1 MPVFTKSH
9 LTAVHRTTFAF
20 LYRPAALVAVLAG
33 FALRLQQL
41 GAESFW
47 YDETVSVYLAR
58 QPVGAMI
65 AHTARDIHPPGYYL
79 LLHLWQTIASP
90 SLEYGLEFLYGWPS
104 LWAGIVAMG
113 LIYAIGSRLFSP
125 AVALGALWLAA
136 FHPFQL
142 WYSQE
147 VRMYT
152 VGAALALLCF
162 WAVLQFQE
170 NRSPAR
176 WLAVYVGGAAAG
188 LYTLYYFAF
197 WLAALNIWVFWSIW
211 RNGPGRALRVGSWL
225 AAQGGVL
232 LLFVPWLPVALHQM
246 LEPPVPPWRTSWTTP
261 DAFLASLSEAATALW
276 LGQSPPGPA
285 SWLWA
290 LGVAFGVFVALRQ
303 PQTYP
308 AIRQVLAIVFLPIA
322 LLFVLTLLGTPVYH
336 VRYVFLYSPL
346 FLLIP
351 SALFQ
356 QFWKRSRL
364 IAGCGLLIWGGA
376 TLLAVQNYWSSAPH
390 RTDDHRAAVAA
401 LAARWQPGDII
412 LVNAGWIYPVLEI
425 YWPARPVG
433 FDGSSLEE
441 VFFSFPLFDY
451 AKKLTLTA
459 SRPAAA
465 RLGSVDGAQTL
476 GWGDP
481 ASDFFALSAVNTQKL
496 LTTVAENSTR
506 IWHYRLYDTVSD
518 PQGLVRQWLSSHLLL
533 LDEQPIP
540 GRDFG
545 LVQLYA
551 TPKLTSPSLPAQ
563 PDISCFAQ
571 KICLYGYAKNT
582 SAEAGRPLHWPAHWH
597 ARTSL
602 PNLTTSLRLYDRQGR
617 LAAQHD
623 APFLPASDTWQ
634 AGQSLLQSLVLPLPA
649 SLKPDDYTLQLL
661 VYSPDTGDPL
671 PPSAAAADNQRL
683 LLGSVTVLPPKAP
696 PARLPPAKLAFD
708 YLDLL
713 DAQISPSQLQP
724 GGWVHAA
731 LFWRPHAH
739 PYRESYQVLLQLRD
753 SSHTPQVEWIFPL
766 GGYEYPSGS
775 WLPEIPV
782 RDLYDFQLPADL
794 PPGHYQL
801 LIGLRRSSDGLSIP
815 ADWPASTPAALT
827 DLQVVP

>member
-1 MPVFTKSH
+1 MPVFIKSH
-9 LTAVHRTTFAF
+9 LTAVHQTIPAF
-20 LYRPAALVAVLAG
+20 PYRSAALVAVLAG
-33 FALRLQQL
+33 FALRLHQL
-41 GAESFW
+41 GAESLW

-79 LLHLWQTIASP
+79 LLHIWQTIASP

-104 LWAGIVAMG
+104 LCAGIVVMG

-125 AVALGALWLAA
+125 AVASGALWLAA

-162 WAVLQFQE
+162 WAVLRFQE
-170 NRSPAR
+170 NSFPTR

-188 LYTLYYFAF
+188 LYTLYSFAF
-197 WLAALNIWVFWSIW
+197 WLAALNIWVFWRVW
-211 RNGPGRALRVGSWL
+211 RNEPGSALRIGPWL

-232 LLFVPWLPVALHQM
+232 LLFVPWVPVALRQM
-246 LEPPVPPWRTSWTTP
+246 LEPPVPSWRTSWATTG
-261 DAFLASLSEAATALW
+261 AFLDSLSEAATALW
-276 LGQSPPGPA
+276 LGQSFPGPA
-285 SWLWA
+285 SWPWA
-290 LGVAFGVFVALRQ
+290 LGIVFGVFVAWRQ
-303 PQTYP
+303 VQTYP
-308 AIRQVLAIVFLPIA
+308 AIRWVLAIVFLPIA
-322 LLFVLTLLGTPVYH
+322 VLFVLTLFGIPIYH

-346 FLLIP
+346 FLLLP

-412 LVNAGWIYPVLEI
+412 LVNAGWIYPVVQT

-433 FDGSSLEE
+433 LDGSSMEE
-441 VFFSFPLFDY
+441 VIFSFPIFDY
-451 AKKLTLTA
+451 AKKLPLDD
-459 SRPAAA
+459 SRPAAV

-481 ASDFFALSAVNTQKL
+481 ASDFFALSADNTQKL
-496 LTTVAENSTR
+496 LAAVAEQSTR

-518 PQGLVRQWLSSHLLL
+518 PHGVVRQWLDHHLLL
-533 LDEQPIP
+533 LEEQPIP

-551 TPKLTSPSLPAQ
+551 TPKLTAPLPFVQ
-563 PDISCFAQ
+563 TDTSCFAQ
-571 KICLYGYAKNT
+571 QICFYGYAKNIIIK
-582 SAEAGRPLHWPAHWH
+582 AGRPLYWPAHWY

-623 APFLPASDTWQ
+623 APFLPASATWQ
-634 AGQSLLQSLVLPLPA
+634 AGQSLLQSLILPLPA
-649 SLKPDDYTLQLL
+649 SLKPDEYTLQLL
-661 VYSPDTGDPL
+661 VYRPDTGESLSPD
-671 PPSAAAADNQRL
+671 AATADNQRL
-683 LLGSVTVLPPKAP
+683 LLGSATVLPPKAP
-696 PARLPPAKLAFD
+696 PARLPPAKLSFD
-708 YLDLL
+708 YLNLL
-713 DAQISPSQLQP
+713 ATQISPPQLQP
-724 GGWVHAA
+724 GDWVQAA

-739 PYRESYQVLLQLRD
+739 PYRESYQVLLQLQD
-753 SSHTPQVEWIFPL
+753 ATHTLRAEWIFPL
-766 GGYEYPSGS
+766 GGHEYPSGN

-794 PPGHYQL
+794 PPDRYQL
-801 LIGLRRSSDGLSIP
+801 LISLRRSSDGLPIP
-815 ADWPASTPAALT
+815 PDWPASTPAALA